1 MALSKS
7 NIRMNKTTEF
17 AKLNKARTYHCS
29 RAWKPKLNS
38 FRKPNLPLIDRKW
51 YATDVFEMALSK
63 SNIRANKSTEFAN
76 YLKNTGLLEYT

>member
-17 AKLNKARTYHCS
+17 AKLNKTRTYHCS

-38 FRKPNLPLIDRKW
+38 LRKPNLPLIDRKW
-51 YATDVFEMALSK
+51 YATDVFETALSK
-63 SNIRANKSTEFAN
+63 SKSTEFAN